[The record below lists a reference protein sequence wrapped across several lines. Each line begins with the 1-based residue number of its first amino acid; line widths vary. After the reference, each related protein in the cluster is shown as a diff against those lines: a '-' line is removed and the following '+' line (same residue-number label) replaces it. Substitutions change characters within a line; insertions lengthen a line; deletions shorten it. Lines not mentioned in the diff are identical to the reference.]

1 MADKRFFINHGP
13 FSLMQLALAAG
24 GEIAGDADQGRLFH
38 DVAPLSTAGPDEVS
52 FLDNR
57 KYLSEFTTTRAGA
70 CVIAPAMRGHAPPGM
85 ALILCSSPY
94 KSYALIAQKFH
105 PRPEPHSEIGAGACI
120 DPTAKLGPNVQVS
133 PGAIIGAR
141 AQIGACSHI
150 GANAVIG
157 ENVMIGREAWIGP
170 LVSVSHALIGDRV
183 TLHAGARIGQDGFG
197 FAPDPAGFVKVPQL
211 GRVIIQDDC
220 EIGANTT
227 IDRGAGPD
235 TVIGEGTWID
245 NLVQVAHNVSIGRR
259 CIIAAQTGISG
270 STEIGDFVMIGG
282 QAGITGHLKIG
293 SGAQIAAQSGVMRDV
308 AAGERVAGSPAMPAK
323 QHFREVAQLSRL
335 AKQRGKGARDD

>member
-1 MADKRFFINHGP
+1 MADKRFFENHGP
-13 FSLMQLALAAG
+13 FSLMQLAAAAE
-24 GEIAGDADQGRLFH
+24 GEIAGGADESRLFH
-38 DVAPLSTAGPDEVS
+38 GVAPLSAAGPEEVS

-57 KYLSEFTTTRAGA
+57 KYIAEFTITRAGA
-70 CVIAPAMRGHAPPGM
+70 CVINPSMRDHAPPGM
-85 ALILCSSPY
+85 ALILCASPY
-94 KSYALIAQKFH
+94 KAYALIAQKFH
-105 PRPEPHSEIGAGACI
+105 PRPQGYSEIGAGACI
-120 DPTAKLGPNVQVS
+120 DPSARLGANVQIS

-141 AQIGACSHI
+141 AEIGAGSHI

-157 ENVMIGREAWIGP
+157 ENVMIGQNAWIGP

-183 TLHAGARIGQDGFG
+183 TLHAGVRIGQDGFG

-235 TVIGEGTWID
+235 TVIGEGSWID

-323 QHFREVAQLSRL
+323 QYFREVAHLARL
-335 AKQRGKGARDD
+335 AKQRGKGAMDD